1 MKIYVYVVNPFS
13 GITSFQKSSKPY
25 FAYFWQQSDKSFIV
39 VNNIK
44 FSSKE
49 KSENKDDYYSA
60 FLTKEEFENIK
71 DLVDKDFYNN
81 SLKEF
86 IKGHN
91 NYINTFG
98 CVINETN

>member
-25 FAYFWQQSDKSFIV
+25 FAYFWETSDKPFII

-44 FSSKE
+44 FSSKD
-49 KSENKDDYYSA
+49 KSKTQDDYYCT

-71 DLVDKDFYNN
+71 DLIDIDFYNN
-81 SLKEF
+81 SLKDF
-86 IKGHN
+86 IKDHN
-91 NYINTFG
+91 NYIN
-98 CVINETN
+98 V